1 MPSLQ
6 VRDVPQDVYD
16 RFKQIAKSNHRSIS
30 QETMFMIEKRCYH
43 EKFAEQQKSHEE
55 ILRERVEQRR
65 QIFARLDEINKNRKP
80 IPWEE
85 RQRLY
90 EESREDLERRTD
102 CSQEIYEMRQKW

>member
-30 QETMFMIEKRCYH
+30 QEAMFMIEKRCYP
-43 EKFAEQQKSHEE
+43 EKFAEPEKSREE

-65 QIFARLDEINKNRKP
+65 QIFARLDEMNKGKKP

-85 RQRLY
+85 RQRIY
-90 EESREDLERRTD
+90 QESREDFERRTD
-102 CSQEIYEMRQKW
+102 CSQEIYEMRQTW